1 MPAAER
7 QGLYG
12 MDTRSFDAIV
22 VGAGM
27 AGATAAAHLA
37 PTHRIALLEAEESAG
52 YHATGRS
59 AAIWILNY
67 GNADTRILT
76 GASRSFFEAPPE
88 GFGAL
93 AHRRAILS
101 LAPEEQ
107 REAMGRMLAIGQGL
121 VEISVAEA
129 RAMVPAIRPDY
140 PIGAVIERDAFDI
153 DVAALHQGFL
163 RIVKAHGGALE
174 LRRRTAR
181 IWHEAG
187 LWHAETS
194 GGDVFTA
201 PSVVNAAGAWGD
213 VVAEA
218 AGVRPLG
225 LQPKRR
231 TALIVDPAPWDS
243 TEWPLVGDVAHSW
256 YARPEARSKLMV
268 SPADETDS
276 DPTDAQPDEYD
287 VAVAVD
293 RMQAG
298 LDIEVKRVEHRWA
311 GLRSFTPDRSLAIGA
326 SEQPGFFWMCGQ
338 GGYGIQT
345 APAAGR
351 LIAALVA
358 RRAPDADVAAAIP
371 LTDPRR
377 FHA

>member
-1 MPAAER
+1 M
-7 QGLYG
+7 
-12 MDTRSFDAIV
+12 
-22 VGAGM
+22 
-27 AGATAAAHLA
+27 
-37 PTHRIALLEAEESAG
+37 
-52 YHATGRS
+52 
-59 AAIWILNY
+59 
-67 GNADTRILT
+67 
-76 GASRSFFEAPPE
+76 
-88 GFGAL
+88 
-93 AHRRAILS
+93 
-101 LAPEEQ
+101 
-107 REAMGRMLAIGQGL
+107 
-121 VEISVAEA
+121 
-129 RAMVPAIRPDY
+129 
-140 PIGAVIERDAFDI
+140 
-153 DVAALHQGFL
+153 
-163 RIVKAHGGALE
+163 VKAAGGALE
-174 LRRRTAR
+174 LRRRTGR
-181 IWHEAG
+181 IWREAG
-187 LWHAETS
+187 AWHAETS
-194 GGDVFTA
+194 AGDVFSA
-201 PSVVNAAGAWGD
+201 PSLVDAAGAWGD

-218 AGVRPLG
+218 AGVRRIG

-231 TALIVDPAPWDS
+231 TALILDPQPWDS
-243 TEWPLVGDVAHSW
+243 TGWPLVGDVAHSW

-276 DPTDAQPDEYD
+276 EPTDAQPDEYD

-326 SEQPGFFWMCGQ
+326 SEQEGFFWMCGQ

-358 RRAPDADVAAAIP
+358 GRAPDTDVAAAIP

>member
-1 MPAAER
+1 
-7 QGLYG
+7 
-12 MDTRSFDAIV
+12 MDTYRFDAIV
-22 VGAGM
+22 IGAGM

-37 PTHRIALLEAEESAG
+37 PTHRVALLEAEESAG

-59 AAIWILNY
+59 AAIYILNY
-67 GNADTRILT
+67 GNADARILT
-76 GASRSFFEAPPE
+76 GASRGFFEEPPPGFAEAP
-88 GFGAL
+88 L
-93 AHRRAILS
+93 TQRRAILS

-107 REAMGRMLAIGQGL
+107 RQAMATMLAIGQGL

-129 RAMVPAIRPDY
+129 RAMVPAIRADY
-140 PIGAVIERDAFDI
+140 PIGALIERDAFDI

-163 RIVKAHGGALE
+163 RQVKQKGGVLE
-174 LRRRTAR
+174 LRRRAGR
-181 IWHEAG
+181 LWREDG

-194 GGDVFTA
+194 AGDVFTA
-201 PSVVNAAGAWGD
+201 PAVVNAAGAWGD
-213 VVAEA
+213 VLAQA
-218 AGVRPLG
+218 AGVRPIG

-231 TALIVDPAPWDS
+231 TALIIDPAPWDS
-243 TEWPLVGDVAHSW
+243 TDWPLVGDVAHSW

-268 SPADETDS
+268 SPADETNS

-298 LDIEVKRVEHRWA
+298 LDIEVKRIEHRWA
-311 GLRSFTPDRSLAIGA
+311 GLRTFAPDRSLAIGA
-326 SEQPGFFWMCGQ
+326 SEQEGFFWMCGQ

-351 LIAALVA
+351 LVAALVA
-358 RRAPDADVAAAIP
+358 GRTPEQDIAAAIP

-377 FHA
+377 FDA

>member
-1 MPAAER
+1 
-7 QGLYG
+7 
-12 MDTRSFDAIV
+12 MDTQSFDALV

-37 PTHRIALLEAEESAG
+37 PTHRVALLEAEESAG

-67 GNADTRILT
+67 GNTDTRILT
-76 GASRSFFEAPPE
+76 GTSRAFFESPPE
-88 GFGAL
+88 GFGEL

-107 REAMGRMLAIGQGL
+107 RDAMAHMLAIGSGL
-121 VEISVAEA
+121 EEISVAEA

-140 PIGAVIERDAFDI
+140 PIGALIERDAFDI
-153 DVAALHQGFL
+153 DVASLHQGFL
-163 RIVKAHGGALE
+163 RIVKAHGGELA

-181 IWHEAG
+181 IWRERG

-201 PSVVNAAGAWGD
+201 PSLVNAAGAWGD

-218 AGVRPLG
+218 AGVRRLG

-231 TALIVDPAPWDS
+231 TALILDPTPWDS
-243 TEWPLVGDVAHSW
+243 TGWPMVGDVAHSW

-311 GLRSFTPDRSLAIGA
+311 GLRTFAPDRSLAIGA
-326 SEQPGFFWMCGQ
+326 SEAPGFFWMCGQ

-358 RRAPDADVAAAIP
+358 ERAPDPDVAAAIP